1 MKFDVRLGP
10 HSSAPSWYFRVAL
23 NPLFVGGFRVYF
35 TAFPTVVGCRL
46 IFWPYLCLR
55 ALLLGF

>member
-46 IFWPYLCLR
+46 IF
-55 ALLLGF
+55 